1 MERRRAVTA
10 LVGLLLLAGC
20 VADPTTEPSQPVFDS
35 SATFTADDLY
45 YPPQEMA
52 EFVWK
57 VKQAT
62 YVVECPGTEGSGWGV
77 QLHWQGATQSF
88 IVTAH
93 HVIESCLDEKVEPT
107 ILNHKFDSFSGVV
120 TVSDFKEADP
130 DEMTDEQDLAL
141 ITPSIEDFK
150 TLDSLNSRGYPL
162 GSWVMT
168 SSYPGLDDDFYMY
181 TVTTGNIA
189 SLGGLLGIVMTA
201 AVNPGASG
209 GVVVNSRGQVL
220 GTIVAG
226 YDQTE
231 LNDVAYFLPVAN
243 LWQLM
248 AKLPEKKVSGKE

>member
-10 LVGLLLLAGC
+10 LVGLLLLSSCA
-20 VADPTTEPSQPVFDS
+20 ADPTETPPQPVFDT
-35 SATFTADDLY
+35 SATFTAENLY
-45 YPPQEMA
+45 DPPQDMA

-77 QLHWQGATQSF
+77 QLRWQGDTQSF
-88 IVTAH
+88 IVTAQ
-93 HVIESCLDEKVEPT
+93 HVIESCLDEQVEPT

-120 TVSDFKEADP
+120 SVSDLKEADP

-189 SLGGLLGIVMTA
+189 SVGGLQGIIMTA

-209 GVVVNSRGQVL
+209 GVVVNSRGQVM

-226 YDQTE
+226 YDQTV

-248 AKLPEKKVSGKE
+248 AKLPDARFRDRG